1 MEFPKSEDYNLIDYG
16 LNVHILKSTWYA
28 DDNYSSRKIS
38 GDKAPSKRFLI
49 MDSYRNTTNKTQGFW
64 RISINTSAE
73 FLGNTNWAQPA
84 GRHDGK
90 VNMLYLNFHVEK
102 NGWLTRKTPSVTHR
116 FSFPAEPSQNRNGN
130 ISTGSPIPGDLRNPR
145 QQSNLCNTRGRKFLF
160 FFISGIDFF
169 PGIGYN

>member
-84 GRHDGK
+84 GR
-90 VNMLYLNFHVEK
+90 
-102 NGWLTRKTPSVTHR
+102 T
-116 FSFPAEPSQNRNGN
+116 A
-130 ISTGSPIPGDLRNPR
+130 
-145 QQSNLCNTRGRKFLF
+145 
-160 FFISGIDFF
+160 
-169 PGIGYN
+169 

>member
-1 MEFPKSEDYNLIDYG
+1 MKLNPNTYKYESGGVPRAVFSCPVMEFPKSEDYNLIDYG

-90 VNMLYLNFHVEK
+90 VNMLYLDFHVGKE
-102 NGWLTRKTPSVTHR
+102 RMVDQ
-116 FSFPAEPSQNRNGN
+116 E
-130 ISTGSPIPGDLRNPR
+130 NPF
-145 QQSNLCNTRGRKFLF
+145 CYAPFLF
-160 FFISGIDFF
+160 SGGAIAKSEWEHFYGF
-169 PGIGYN
+169 PYPW

>member
-1 MEFPKSEDYNLIDYG
+1 MEFPKSENYNLIDYG

-90 VNMLYLNFHVEK
+90 VNMLYLDFHVGKERMVDQAELVTVAVSR
-102 NGWLTRKTPSVTHR
+102 GSTPREAGAMMAV
-116 FSFPAEPSQNRNGN
+116 FSGGAIAKSEWEHFYGVPYPW
-130 ISTGSPIPGDLRNPR
+130 
-145 QQSNLCNTRGRKFLF
+145 
-160 FFISGIDFF
+160 
-169 PGIGYN
+169 